1 MLYHIA
7 TVTLINWRKSMSQ
20 KIYYHAPT
28 ETHISLMSD
37 KLTDTVGNTVF
48 PFHSDDKDKQ
58 REFFDQMLE
67 DLLYLTSKKKHYLM
81 ATWTLETIKA
91 LLSKLD

>member
-1 MLYHIA
+1 
-7 TVTLINWRKSMSQ
+7 MSQ

-48 PFHSDDKDKQ
+48 PFHDKDKQ

-67 DLLYLTSKKKHYLM
+67 DLLYLTSKKKHCLM
-81 ATWTLETIKA
+81 ETWALKTIKA
-91 LLSKLD
+91 LLSKLDQCKISYQLSAKNQNNQE